1 MPTKEPTVTIQKL
14 AEPVHL
20 TITRNAKGKV
30 QYEIS
35 IHGADTAKVEHD
47 TAELEFWVQEKFKG
61 QLAEATP

>member
-1 MPTKEPTVTIQKL
+1 MTQTTEIQKL

-35 IHGADTAKVEHD
+35 IHGPDEATVEHQ
-47 TAELEFWVQEKFKG
+47 TAELEDWVHRKYEG
-61 QLAEATP
+61 HLAGDEVTA

>member
-35 IHGADTAKVEHD
+35 IHTASVD
-47 TAELEFWVQEKFKG
+47 DVAEQTKQLEAWVQAKFKG